1 MSLSWIEDAKHRA
14 VLKALEPIKTGWII
28 GLGSGSTMS
37 YAVKELTRLRRA
49 RHIEVVVVPTSYQ
62 IESLAIAHGL
72 VIKSINEVGTID
84 YAIDGADQV
93 QEGSLNVIKGG
104 GGAMLRE
111 KIIDSAAKTL
121 AIVVHAPKLS
131 KYLGGNQTVPLEVLP
146 FAHKYVQSRIVKLG
160 GRAKLRESASKVGPV
175 ITDNGNFLL
184 DADFGRIQN
193 PTVLERRLKTIPG
206 LLETGLFLNMV
217 DKVYVG
223 LNNGVKLLAAK

>member
-111 KIIDSAAKTL
+111 KIIDAAAQTL

-146 FAHKYVQSRIVKLG
+146 FAHKYVQSRVVKLG
-160 GRAKLRESASKVGPV
+160 GRPKVREGVSKVGPV

-193 PTVLERRLKTIPG
+193 PTLLERRLKAIPG

-217 DKVYVG
+217 DRVYVG
-223 LNNGVKLLAAK
+223 SSNGVKVLAAK

>member
-1 MSLSWIEDAKHRA
+1 MSWIEDAKHRA
-14 VLKALEPIKTGWII
+14 VLKALEPIKSGWII

-62 IESLAIAHGL
+62 IENLAIAHGL

-111 KIIDSAAKTL
+111 KIIDSAAQTL
-121 AIVVHAPKLS
+121 AIVVHASKLS
-131 KYLGGNQTVPLEVLP
+131 KHLGGNQTVPVEVLP

-160 GRAKLRESASKVGPV
+160 GRAKLRENASKVGPV

-184 DADFGRIQN
+184 DADFGRIRN
-193 PTVLERRLKTIPG
+193 PTLLERHLKAIPG
-206 LLETGLFLNMV
+206 LLETGLFVNMV

-223 LNNGVKLLAAK
+223 LNNGVKLLTAK

>member
-111 KIIDSAAKTL
+111 KIIDSAAQTL

-131 KYLGGNQTVPLEVLP
+131 KYLGGNQTVPVEVLP

-184 DADFGRIQN
+184 DTDFGRIQN
-193 PTVLERRLKTIPG
+193 PTLLERHLKAIPG

-223 LNNGVKLLAAK
+223 LNNGVKLLTAK

>member
-1 MSLSWIEDAKHRA
+1 MSLSWIEDAKRRA

-49 RHIEVVVVPTSYQ
+49 RHIEVAVVPTSYQ
-62 IESLAIAHGL
+62 IENLAIAHGL
-72 VIKSINEVGTID
+72 DIKSINEVRTID

-111 KIIDSAAKTL
+111 KIIDSAAQTL

-131 KYLGGNQTVPLEVLP
+131 KYLGGNQTVPVEVLP
-146 FAHKYVQSRIVKLG
+146 FAHRYVQSRIVKLG
-160 GRAKLRESASKVGPV
+160 GRAKLRESANKVGPV

-184 DADFGRIQN
+184 DADFGRIRN
-193 PTVLERRLKTIPG
+193 PTLLERHLKAIPG

-223 LNNGVKLLAAK
+223 SNNGVKLLTAK

>member
-1 MSLSWIEDAKHRA
+1 MSLSWIEDAKNRA

-37 YAVKELTRLRRA
+37 YVVKELTRLRRA
-49 RHIEVVVVPTSYQ
+49 RHIEVAVVPTSYQ

-111 KIIDSAAKTL
+111 KIIDSAAQTL
-121 AIVVHAPKLS
+121 AIVVHATKLS
-131 KYLGGNQTVPLEVLP
+131 KFLGGNQTVPVEVLP
-146 FAHKYVQSRIVKLG
+146 FAHKYVQSRIIKLG

-193 PTVLERRLKTIPG
+193 PTLLERHLKAIPG

-223 LNNGVKLLAAK
+223 LKNGVKLLAAK

>member
-1 MSLSWIEDAKHRA
+1 LSWIEDAKQRA
-14 VLKALEPIKTGWII
+14 VLKALEPVKTGWII

-49 RHIEVVVVPTSYQ
+49 GQVEVAVVPTSYQ

-93 QEGSLNVIKGG
+93 EEGSLNVIKGG
-104 GGAMLRE
+104 GGALLRE
-111 KIIDSAAKTL
+111 KIIDSAAETL
-121 AIVVHAPKLS
+121 AIVVHAS
-131 KYLGGNQTVPLEVLP
+131 KVSKHLGGNQTVPVEVLP

-160 GRAKLRESASKVGPV
+160 GRARLRESASKVGPV

-193 PTVLERRLKTIPG
+193 PILLERHLKAIPG
-206 LLETGLFLNMV
+206 LLETGLFLNVV

-223 LNNGVKLLAAK
+223 LNNGVKLLTAK

>member
-14 VLKALEPIKTGWII
+14 VLKALEPIKTGWIV
-28 GLGSGSTMS
+28 GLGSGSTMF

-93 QEGSLNVIKGG
+93 QEGSLNAIKGG

-111 KIIDSAAKTL
+111 KIIDSAAQSL
-121 AIVVHAPKLS
+121 AIVVHASKLS
-131 KYLGGNQTVPLEVLP
+131 KYLGGNQTVPVEVLP
-146 FAHKYVQSRIVKLG
+146 FAYKYVQSRIVKLG
-160 GRAKLRESASKVGPV
+160 GRAKLRESEGKVGPV

-193 PTVLERRLKTIPG
+193 PTLLDRRLKAIPG

-223 LNNGVKLLAAK
+223 LNNGVKLLVAK

>member
-1 MSLSWIEDAKHRA
+1 MSLSWIEDAKRRA

-49 RHIEVVVVPTSYQ
+49 RHIEVAVVPTSYQ
-62 IESLAIAHGL
+62 IENLAIAHGL
-72 VIKSINEVGTID
+72 DIKSINEVRTID

-111 KIIDSAAKTL
+111 KIIDSAAQTL

-131 KYLGGNQTVPLEVLP
+131 KYLGGNQTVPVEVLP
-146 FAHKYVQSRIVKLG
+146 FAHRYVQSRIVKLG
-160 GRAKLRESASKVGPV
+160 GRAKLRESANKVGPV

-184 DADFGRIQN
+184 DADFGRIRN
-193 PTVLERRLKTIPG
+193 PTLLERHLKAIPG

-223 LNNGVKLLAAK
+223 SNNRVKLLTAK

>member
-111 KIIDSAAKTL
+111 KIIDSAAQTL

-131 KYLGGNQTVPLEVLP
+131 KYLGGNQTVPVEVLP

-193 PTVLERRLKTIPG
+193 PTLLERHLKAIPG

-223 LNNGVKLLAAK
+223 LNNGVKLLTAK